1 MWLCA
6 CSAAA
11 GDGGKARGLPSGV
24 HLSDLVPTKTEP
36 IPATHDEGNPEMQC
50 EFFDTRQVCTRDIL
64 AQSLSTA
71 TDAVVR

>member
-1 MWLCA
+1 M

-50 EFFDTRQVCTRDIL
+50 EFFDTRQVCTQDIFEHI
-64 AQSLSTA
+64 
-71 TDAVVR
+71 